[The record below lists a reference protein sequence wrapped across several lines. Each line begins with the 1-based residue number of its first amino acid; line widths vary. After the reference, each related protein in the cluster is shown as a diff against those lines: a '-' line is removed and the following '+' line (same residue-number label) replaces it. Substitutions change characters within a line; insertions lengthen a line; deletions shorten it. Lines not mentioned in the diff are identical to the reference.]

1 MTGQNQR
8 PLTTGTIISALPAAA
23 GNTPE
28 NIFHFGQPSVK
39 FLIQNGQS
47 PAYLPIAGR
56 NYLEDK
62 LMRSRTRL
70 FTIIALLGTS
80 IALLSPVRASAAA
93 GLPITGTFTD
103 ASGGTGVFTG
113 TLNPQG
119 FGVKNGTLVL
129 TGTLVGTL
137 MDHTGALLGTI
148 TSGNVA
154 LPVGTPSGSTCQ
166 ILNLTLGPLHLNL
179 LGLVVNLNQVHLTI
193 NAVSGPGNLLGNLLC
208 AVANLLNGG
217 APDLGTLSTLLNR
230 ILLAL

>member
-1 MTGQNQR
+1 
-8 PLTTGTIISALPAAA
+8 
-23 GNTPE
+23 
-28 NIFHFGQPSVK
+28 
-39 FLIQNGQS
+39 
-47 PAYLPIAGR
+47 
-56 NYLEDK
+56 
-62 LMRSRTRL
+62 MRSRTRL

-93 GLPITGTFTD
+93 GLPI
-103 ASGGTGVFTG
+103 
-113 TLNPQG
+113 
-119 FGVKNGTLVL
+119 